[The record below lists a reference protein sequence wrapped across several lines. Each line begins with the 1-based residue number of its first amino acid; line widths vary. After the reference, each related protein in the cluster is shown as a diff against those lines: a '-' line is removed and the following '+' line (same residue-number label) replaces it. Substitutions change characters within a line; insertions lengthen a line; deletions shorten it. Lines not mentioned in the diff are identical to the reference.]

1 MTDFSTYSP
10 GLHALCRFEQIAAEK
25 LTQLDAFHGF
35 TQDLCSDLG
44 LEIVGSSSF
53 VFENQSYTSSYC
65 LKESHICIHTWPEF
79 QLLTL
84 DVYLCNFLQDNSE
97 KVRTVVEKYR
107 TFFAANEVSISEVY
121 R

>member
-1 MTDFSTYSP
+1 MTDFLTYSP

-35 TQDLCSDLG
+35 TQDLCADLG